1 MDDFES
7 KLGQILG
14 NPEMMGKIMSMA
26 QSFGGQEAPPQT
38 APQSPPAQEEGLP
51 EFDFATIQ
59 KLTGLMGKA
68 GVDSHQK
75 ALLSALAP
83 YITTNRIQKL
93 EKAMRAAKLAWVAT
107 TFLGNS
113 PLFSGR

>member
-26 QSFGGQEAPPQT
+26 QSFGSPE
-38 APQSPPAQEEGLP
+38 SPPEPKPQQEEGFP
-51 EFDFATIQ
+51 DFDFATLQ

-68 GVDSHQK
+68 GVDHQQK
-75 ALLSALAP
+75 ALLAALSP
-83 YITTNRIQKL
+83 YISASRIQKL
-93 EKAMRAAKLAWVAT
+93 EKAMRAAKLAGVAT
-107 TFLGNS
+107 TFFGSN

>member
-26 QSFGGQEAPPQT
+26 QSFGSQEAPPQPPP
-38 APQSPPAQEEGLP
+38 PQEDGLP

-68 GVDSHQK
+68 GVDSQQK
-75 ALLSALAP
+75 ALLAALSP
-83 YITTNRIQKL
+83 YISRNRIQKL
-93 EKAMRAAKLAWVAT
+93 EKAMRAAKLAGVAT
-107 TFLGNS
+107 TFLGSN

>member
-1 MDDFES
+1 MEDFEN

-14 NPEMMGKIMSMA
+14 NPEMMGKIMEMA
-26 QSFGGQEAPPQT
+26 QSFGGQDAPPE
-38 APQSPPAQEEGLP
+38 PQPETQAP

-68 GVDSHQK
+68 RVDAKQK

-83 YITTNRIQKL
+83 YISGERIHKL
-93 EKAMRAAKLAWVAT
+93 EKAMRAAKLAGVAT
-107 TFLGNS
+107 AFLGNS

>member
-1 MDDFES
+1 MEDFEN

-14 NPEMMGKIMSMA
+14 NPEMMGKIMAMA
-26 QSFGGQEAPPQT
+26 QSFGGQEAPPEP
-38 APQSPPAQEEGLP
+38 PQDEQMP
-51 EFDFATIQ
+51 EIDLASIQ

-68 GVDSHQK
+68 GVDAKQK
-75 ALLSALAP
+75 ALLSALTP
-83 YITTNRIQKL
+83 YISNQRLHKL
-93 EKAMRAAKLAWVAT
+93 EKAMRAAKLAGVAT

>member
-1 MDDFES
+1 MDDFEN

-14 NPEMMGKIMSMA
+14 NPEMMGKIMAMA
-26 QSFGGQEAPPQT
+26 QSFGGQQASPEPEPQPEET
-38 APQSPPAQEEGLP
+38 APEI
-51 EFDFATIQ
+51 DFAAIQ

-68 GVDSHQK
+68 GVDNEQK
-75 ALLSALAP
+75 ALLSALSP
-83 YITTNRIQKL
+83 YISGNRIRKL
-93 EKAMRAAKLAWVAT
+93 EKAMRAAKLAGVAT

>member
-14 NPEMMGKIMSMA
+14 NPEMMGKIMAMA
-26 QSFGGQEAPPQT
+26 QSFGGQEAPPEPEPQPQT
-38 APQSPPAQEEGLP
+38 EMP

-68 GVDSHQK
+68 GVDSDQK
-75 ALLSALAP
+75 ALLSALSP
-83 YITTNRIQKL
+83 YISANRIRKL
-93 EKAMRAAKLAWVAT
+93 EKAMRAAKLAGVAT
-107 TFLGNS
+107 TFLGNT

>member
-7 KLGQILG
+7 RLGQILG

-26 QSFGGQEAPPQT
+26 QSFSSQEAPPE
-38 APQSPPAQEEGLP
+38 PEQETSAP

-68 GVDSHQK
+68 SVDSEQR
-75 ALLSALAP
+75 ALLSALTP
-83 YITTNRIQKL
+83 YISRNRIQKL
-93 EKAMRAAKLAWVAT
+93 EKAMRAAKLAGVAT
-107 TFLGNS
+107 TFLGS
-113 PLFSGR
+113 TPLFSGR

>member
-14 NPEMMGKIMSMA
+14 NPEMMGKIMAMA
-26 QSFGGQEAPPQT
+26 QSFGNPEPAPEPDPQPQT
-38 APQSPPAQEEGLP
+38 ELP
-51 EFDFATIQ
+51 EIDFATIQ

-68 GVDSHQK
+68 GVDNEQK
-75 ALLSALAP
+75 ALLSALSP
-83 YITTNRIQKL
+83 YISTNRIRKL
-93 EKAMRAAKLAWVAT
+93 EKAMRAAKLAGVAT
-107 TFLGNS
+107 SFLGNT

>member
-1 MDDFES
+1 MEDFEN

-14 NPEMMGKIMSMA
+14 NPEMMGKIMAMA
-26 QSFGGQEAPPQT
+26 QSFGGQEAPPEPEPAEQI
-38 APQSPPAQEEGLP
+38 PQI
-51 EFDFATIQ
+51 DFATVQ

-83 YITTNRIQKL
+83 YISTARVRKL
-93 EKAMRAAKLAWVAT
+93 EKAMRAAKLAGVAT
-107 TFLGNS
+107 SFLGS
-113 PLFSGR
+113 SSLFSGR